1 MLEPAEIKKMIE
13 DGIPGALATVSGDG
27 HKYEAHVVSAEF
39 AGLSMVKQQQ
49 MVYATVNAE
58 ITSGALHALSIK
70 TETPA

>member
-27 HKYEAHVVSAEF
+27 YKYEAHVVSPAF
-39 AGLSMVKQQQ
+39 AGLSVVKQQQ
-49 MVYATVNAE
+49 MVYAAVSAE

-70 TETPA
+70 TEIPD